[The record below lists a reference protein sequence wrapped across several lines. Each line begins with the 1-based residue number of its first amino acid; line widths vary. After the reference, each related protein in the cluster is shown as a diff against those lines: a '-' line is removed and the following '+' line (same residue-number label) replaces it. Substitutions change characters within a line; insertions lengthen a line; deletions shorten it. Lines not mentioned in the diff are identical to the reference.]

1 MRTINVCLIIMTL
14 TIGLSNSID
23 FASLNEI
30 QSLKQ
35 NSFASSLIETISLSL
50 SASKGEDATEV
61 LTMLNNLKDQLK
73 SDQTSDDN
81 VFQSKNSEFDQ
92 HIKNLSE
99 EISKLTNEIKDL
111 EARIA
116 VLSNLIAKAKENI
129 SSFENRIVSLTQS
142 LASMKE
148 IFESDKK
155 YYEQK
160 IANLKT
166 LKVKLADVVAKL
178 KEMIGS
184 VSGVNKYNHINATET
199 EKRDMEWSAK
209 NVKKSFLQIKKALPQ
224 EYANLMELTLTADQ
238 GALNKLIEIL
248 DNISNDVTKEISSKQ
263 QYLVDMENT
272 YNELKEQMENEIKM
286 NKEAKTKQEANKV
299 AYENEKGEK
308 QKEKSGKEARRTA
321 LETEKKIN
329 INLQDQLL
337 LTYEK
342 ERQDR
347 NKEIGIINVLIGV
360 VEKRLVKKN

>member
-1 MRTINVCLIIMTL
+1 MTL

>member
-1 MRTINVCLIIMTL
+1 MTL

-321 LETEKKIN
+321 LEIEKKIN
-329 INLQDQLL
+329 IDLQDQLKS
-337 LTYEK
+337 THEK
-342 ERQDR
+342 ELQDR
-347 NKEIGIINVLIGV
+347 NKEIEIVNVLIGI

>member
-1 MRTINVCLIIMTL
+1 MTL

-92 HIKNLSE
+92 VIKNISE
-99 EISKLTNEIKDL
+99 EITKLTIEIKNL
-111 EARIA
+111 EARISE
-116 VLSNLIAKAKENI
+116 LSNLIAKAKENI
-129 SSFENRIVSLTQS
+129 LSFENRIVSLTES
-142 LASMKE
+142 LAGMKE